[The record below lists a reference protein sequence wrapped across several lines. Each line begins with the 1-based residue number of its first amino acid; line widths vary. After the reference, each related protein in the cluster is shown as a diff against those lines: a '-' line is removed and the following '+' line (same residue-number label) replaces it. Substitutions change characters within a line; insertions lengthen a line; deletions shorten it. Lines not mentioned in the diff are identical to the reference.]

1 MTRSTASQA
10 ITSAQGGWGVGP
22 SRPSSRWT
30 RIGLATGVVIGLGL
44 LGACASVSNERPV
57 LYPNAAYKAMGE
69 AAARQHLEQ
78 CVAQA
83 RQSGLQPGNNA
94 AASGAA
100 RGAAVAG
107 VTGAV
112 GSLVFGRG
120 NLDDAVK
127 RGAQGAVVGA
137 AGGATAG
144 AMSERPN
151 STYRQYVQRCAA
163 EHGLDVIGWN

>member
-1 MTRSTASQA
+1 MTSPILHFFFKRLPLTGLCVATA
-10 ITSAQGGWGVGP
+10 
-22 SRPSSRWT
+22 
-30 RIGLATGVVIGLGL
+30 LLTG
-44 LGACASVSNERPV
+44 CASPGLSVGTPV
-57 LYPNAAYKAMGE
+57 LYPNAAYKTMGE
-69 AAARQHLEQ
+69 AAARQHLDQ
-78 CVAQA
+78 CLALA
-83 RQSGLQPGNNA
+83 RQSGLSPTGG
-94 AASGAA
+94 AASQGAM

-120 NLDDAVK
+120 HLDDALK

-151 STYRQYVQRCAA
+151 STYHQFVQRCAS
-163 EHGLDVIGWN
+163 EHGLEVIGWN

>member
-1 MTRSTASQA
+1 MTN
-10 ITSAQGGWGVGP
+10 
-22 SRPSSRWT
+22 RPFRAWAMPLVMT
-30 RIGLATGVVIGLGL
+30 TGILAGCAGTGLRG
-44 LGACASVSNERPV
+44 EQPV

-69 AAARQHLEQ
+69 AAARQHLDQ
-78 CVAQA
+78 CVALA
-83 RQSGLQPGNNA
+83 RQSGLQPGDNA
-94 AASGAA
+94 AASGAM

-120 NLDDAVK
+120 HLDDAVK

-144 AMSERPN
+144 GMSERPN
-151 STYRQYVQRCAA
+151 STYRQFVQRCAA
-163 EHGLDVIGWN
+163 EKGLDVIGWN

>member
-1 MTRSTASQA
+1 MSN
-10 ITSAQGGWGVGP
+10 
-22 SRPSSRWT
+22 SSSHSHRVWP
-30 RIGLATGVVIGLGL
+30 VIGLLTVL
-44 LGACASVSNERPV
+44 LSACSSVSKDHPV

-69 AAARQHLEQ
+69 AAARQHMDQ
-78 CVAQA
+78 CVALA
-83 RQSGLQPGNNA
+83 RQSGLQPGDNA

-100 RGAAVAG
+100 RGAAIAG

-151 STYRQYVQRCAA
+151 STYRQFVQRCAS
-163 EHGLDVIGWN
+163 EKGLDIIGWN

>member
-1 MTRSTASQA
+1 MSMPLLTRLSFLAAVLLAACAT
-10 ITSAQGGWGVGP
+10 
-22 SRPSSRWT
+22 PSS
-30 RIGLATGVVIGLGL
+30 
-44 LGACASVSNERPV
+44 ERPV

-78 CVAQA
+78 CVALA
-83 RQSGLQPGNNA
+83 RQSGLHPSDNM

-107 VTGAV
+107 VSGAV

-120 NLDDAVK
+120 GLDDAVR

-137 AGGATAG
+137 AAGGTAG
-144 AMSERPN
+144 AMSERPS
-151 STYRQYVQRCAA
+151 STYRQFVQRCAA
-163 EHGLDVIGWN
+163 EKGLDVIGWN

>member
-1 MTRSTASQA
+1 MTDAKRTIDRPALAAFLALGSLLAGCAT
-10 ITSAQGGWGVGP
+10 TSGEQ
-22 SRPSSRWT
+22 
-30 RIGLATGVVIGLGL
+30 
-44 LGACASVSNERPV
+44 PV

-69 AAARQHLEQ
+69 SAARQHLDQ
-78 CVAQA
+78 CVALA
-83 RQSGLQPGNNA
+83 RQSGLQPGDNA

-100 RGAAVAG
+100 RGAAIAG
-107 VTGAV
+107 VAGAV

-144 AMSERPN
+144 AISERPN
-151 STYRQYVQRCAA
+151 STYRQFVQRCAS
-163 EHGLDVIGWN
+163 EKGLDIIGWN

>member
-1 MTRSTASQA
+1 MSSLSSSLRLLAPLVLLTL
-10 ITSAQGGWGVGP
+10 GG
-22 SRPSSRWT
+22 
-30 RIGLATGVVIGLGL
+30 
-44 LGACASVSNERPV
+44 CASGPGTAEQPV
-57 LYPNAAYKAMGE
+57 LYPNAAFKAMGE
-69 AAARQHLEQ
+69 TLARQHLDQ
-78 CVAQA
+78 CVALA
-83 RQSGLQPGNNA
+83 RQSGLNATNNA
-94 AASGAA
+94 AASGAM

-120 NLDDAVK
+120 SLDDAVK

-151 STYRQYVQRCAA
+151 STYRQFVQRCAA
-163 EHGLDVIGWN
+163 EKGLDVIGWN

>member
-1 MTRSTASQA
+1 MIDNTGRLRVWAMPLMLTAG
-10 ITSAQGGWGVGP
+10 I
-22 SRPSSRWT
+22 
-30 RIGLATGVVIGLGL
+30 LAG
-44 LGACASVSNERPV
+44 CASTSTHNDQPV

-69 AAARQHLEQ
+69 AAARQHLDQ
-78 CVAQA
+78 CVALA
-83 RQSGLQPGNNA
+83 RQSGLHPSDNA
-94 AASGAA
+94 AASGAM

-144 AMSERPN
+144 AMNERPN
-151 STYRQYVQRCAA
+151 STYRQFVQRCAS
-163 EHGLDVIGWN
+163 EKGLDVIGWN

>member
-1 MTRSTASQA
+1 MTDAKRTIDRPALAAFLALGSLLAGCAT
-10 ITSAQGGWGVGP
+10 TSGEQ
-22 SRPSSRWT
+22 
-30 RIGLATGVVIGLGL
+30 
-44 LGACASVSNERPV
+44 PV

-69 AAARQHLEQ
+69 SAARQHLDQ
-78 CVAQA
+78 CVALA
-83 RQSGLQPGNNA
+83 RQSGLQPGDNA

-100 RGAAVAG
+100 RGAAIAG

-151 STYRQYVQRCAA
+151 STYRQFVQRCAS
-163 EHGLDVIGWN
+163 EKGLDIIGWN